1 MRYHAPMSAQTQIA
15 TSYDVIVIGGGHA
28 GCEAAAAAARFGAQT
43 LLVTH
48 KLETIGEMS
57 CNPAIGGVGKGHL
70 VREIDALDGLM
81 GRVADQAGIQ
91 FRLLNRRKGP
101 AVHGPRTQADRK
113 LYRHAMQAAI
123 AETQNLTVLAQPVD
137 DVVVEGGRCCG
148 VITGDGT
155 RLDAAAVVLTTGTFL
170 DGLVHIGTQ
179 RIPAGR
185 HGEAPAI
192 TLSQRLY
199 ALAATSGALT
209 LGRMKTGTPA
219 RLDGRT
225 INTDILE
232 AQPADDNPVPF
243 SFMSDKITV
252 PQTVCHITHTNQA
265 TFDIIEKNVKLSPV
279 YSGQIAGVGP
289 RYCPAIEDKVVRF
302 PDRVSHQIFLE
313 PEGLDDP
320 TVYPNGIST
329 SLPEDIQ
336 DAFIRTIPGLEHV
349 HIMRPGYAIEYD
361 YVDPRALLPSLEL
374 KALPGLYLAGQI
386 NGTTGYEEAA
396 GQGLIAGLN
405 AARAA
410 GGQDALILD
419 RAEAYIGVMI
429 DDLVTKGVSEPYRMF
444 TARAEYRLTLRAD
457 NADQRLTTKGMAAGL
472 VGTQRAAHFE
482 AKMSKLQNA
491 RALAES
497 WQMTPNQA
505 GDKGLHI
512 RADGVR
518 RNMIELLAYPSITW
532 QDLAAIWPDMAGWD
546 DETRFQIETDA
557 RYAGYLDRQKADI
570 EAFRR
575 DEALQL
581 PKDIDYLSLEGMA
594 TEVRQKL
601 AAARP
606 VTLGQAARLDG
617 MTPAALTL
625 LLHHARKSDINSNIS
640 ASANANVAGK
650 PGAAE

>member
-1 MRYHAPMSAQTQIA
+1 MKTDW
-15 TSYDVIVIGGGHA
+15 DVIVIGGGHA
-28 GCEAAAAAARFGAQT
+28 GCEAAAAAARFGAAT

-48 KLETIGEMS
+48 KASTIGEMS

-113 LYRHAMQAAI
+113 LYREAMQAAI
-123 AETQNLTVLAQPVD
+123 AATEELSVLAQPVD
-137 DVVVEGGRCCG
+137 DLLVTDGRVIG
-148 VITGDGT
+148 VITETGEVF
-155 RLDAAAVVLTTGTFL
+155 RAAAVVLTTGTFL
-170 DGLVHIGTQ
+170 DGVVHIGTQ
-179 RIPAGR
+179 RTPAGR
-185 HGEAPAI
+185 HGEAPAV
-192 TLSQRLY
+192 TLSKRLY
-199 ALAATSGALT
+199 ALAEETDALR

-225 INTDILE
+225 IATDALE
-232 AQPADDNPVPF
+232 AQPADAEPVPF
-243 SFMSDKITV
+243 SFLTDKIRV

-265 TFDIIEKNVKLSPV
+265 TFDIIQENILQSPV
-279 YSGQIAGVGP
+279 YSGQIDGVGP
-289 RYCPAIEDKVVRF
+289 RYCPAIEDKVARF
-302 PDRVSHQIFLE
+302 PDRKSHQIFLE
-313 PEGLDDP
+313 PEGLDDY

-329 SLPEDIQ
+329 SLPAALQ
-336 DAFIRTIPGLEHV
+336 DRFIRTIKGLEEV
-349 HIMRPGYAIEYD
+349 RIIRPGYAIEYD

-396 GQGLIAGLN
+396 GQGLVAGLN

-410 GGQDALILD
+410 AGQTAVLFD

-444 TARAEYRLTLRAD
+444 TARAEYRLSLRAD
-457 NADQRLTTKGMAAGL
+457 NADQRLTEKGIAAGL
-472 VGTQRAAHFE
+472 VGATRRDAFR
-482 AKMSKLQNA
+482 AKMDALQTA
-491 RALAES
+491 RVKAAA
-497 WQMTPNQA
+497 WQMTPNEAQA
-505 GDKGLHI
+505 KGLHI

-518 RNMIELLAYPSITW
+518 RSMSELLAYPSIAW
-532 QDLAAIWPDMAGWD
+532 DDLAAIWPEMNGWAAPI
-546 DETRFQIETDA
+546 RAQIETDA
-557 RYAGYLDRQKADI
+557 RYAGYLHRQQADI
-570 EAFRR
+570 DAFRR
-575 DEALQL
+575 DEALLL
-581 PKDIDYLSLEGMA
+581 PTDLDYLTLEGMA

-625 LLHHARKSDINSNIS
+625 LLHHARK
-640 ASANANVAGK
+640 AQ
-650 PGAAE
+650 GAAAE